1 MLGLEDGSG
10 GQERYERVMIA
21 LVVTSFLMVLVL
33 SIGISLQQAEYQPT
47 ESLMWLE
54 AKSDYLMGAPKDD
67 YDGDGLS
74 NIEENYDYGTNIYD
88 PDTDGDGM
96 DDLWE
101 VYWIHVVDPFTEEL
115 LIDATDP
122 NDAYE
127 DPDNDGYDYN
137 LNGKIDRFDDLVTP
151 SDLGMAPDVDYD
163 EKSIK
168 RLIQNPPLYQNNL
181 IRMSGVHVMDNGTF
195 ALGGGLDVDRQ
206 ITIQVAEESGDTS
219 RDWLRIVIQPNANRP
234 VDLRAYG
241 QTPDGQQVIGDRV
254 DIQGYF
260 QEFAGAYWIE
270 VRGGEEF
277 TNIMEYRSRFYMGDV
292 QLPIQLR
299 AYNQTDPTVSDTDG
313 DGMNDGWE
321 SHYGLR
327 LIDPDTGDVEWEV
340 EIDPTSGLDA
350 YRDPDGDVIDTRW
363 SLVRWLWVDP
373 DGDGMFEPP
382 NGATPFETVMVGYNI
397 HEYIMNT
404 NPVEADTDNDSYP
417 FGAGITNDFDEI
429 IYLGT
434 DPNNVDT
441 DGDGMWDGWEI
452 HFKLSP
458 DNASDRFADED
469 GDRLVNHQEFIH
481 DTRPDM
487 NDTDGDEM
495 WDGWEVEYG
504 LDPKNANDAD
514 QDRDEDQ
521 LDNWQEFFNDT
532 NPNDADTDRDFL
544 SDYEEIVLD
553 FYVTVDGVITT
564 YHTDPTYSD
573 TDMDDVLDDEDG
585 DGNYDPNEEILDG
598 IDNDLDSAV
607 LQSNGIDDD
616 HDGVVDDGRPGIP
629 AVGLPEGVDEE
640 HDLNDYNE
648 VFIYRT
654 NASDPDT
661 DGEGLDDWYEWFT
674 DVHVHEDGIQ
684 RTSPILSDTDSDRL
698 DDKQEQDWGW
708 FVDRPYQRNTDPLN
722 PDTDSDGLGD
732 GDEVLEDYD
741 PSTPDKMETCDPL
754 NPDTDSDGML
764 DGYEF
769 DYSDIDNDGLPTWWE
784 RENSAIYQWAEFRR
798 DANLDGIPD
807 LMNDWDGDGVSNL
820 MEYMYRLDPW
830 DPEQGGQAMEART
843 ATPWSY
849 LRRIPVY
856 SDTDGDLMPDWWEVH
871 MDLDPLDPTDR
882 WMDPDHDL
890 LVNLDE
896 YIFDLDPYDPD
907 TDGDEE
913 ADLFDHEIMSSRDS
927 HDQDEDGI
935 ADWFERMYS
944 EILDFTDPDD
954 ADRNDDDDNWTN
966 YEEYIFA
973 ADPFGH
979 APTDPT
985 KTSTDGDRFADD
997 TDPFPLYIT
1006 ATQRPLN
1013 PTREVQSLSPITA
1026 YDVHGIP
1033 QGSGDMDRDG
1043 LNNSAEHARDVSHTD
1058 PTDPDTDGDGMPD
1071 GWEAAYAYWDPF
1083 TAKPNLSPLDPTD
1096 AYEDPDW
1103 DGINYSLKRDQYGQY
1118 IIREYDINRD
1128 GKIDPVLENESFC
1141 NLEEYLYGLDL
1152 DRDGINDITPDPNDW
1167 DTDYDGIIDGWEALL
1182 SDNDG
1187 DGMSNWYELVYGL
1200 SPFDPEGDNG
1210 TWGDPDGDGIANI
1223 DEFKDLTNPTGPDSG
1238 HRGRYAGSGRG
1249 GILRDPN
1256 DWKKALTIDD

>member
-1 MLGLEDGSG
+1 MLGLESRSG
-10 GQERYERVMIA
+10 GQDRYERVMLA
-21 LVVTSFLMVLVL
+21 LVVTSFLMVLLL

-54 AKSDYLMGAPKDD
+54 AKSDPLGAPKDD
-67 YDGDGLS
+67 FDGDGLS

-96 DDLWE
+96 DDFWE
-101 VYWIHVVDPFTEEL
+101 VRWIDVVDPFTEEL
-115 LIDATDP
+115 LIDPTDP

-137 LNGKIDRFDDLVTP
+137 RNGRIDRYDDSVTLT
-151 SDLGMAPDVDYD
+151 DLGLAPDADYD

-168 RLIQNPPLYQNNL
+168 RLIQNPPLYRQSL
-181 IRMSGVHVMDNGTF
+181 IRLSGVHVMDNGTF
-195 ALGGGLDVDRQ
+195 PLGAGQGVDQQ

-241 QTPDGQQVIGDRV
+241 QTREGQQLIGDRV
-254 DIQGYF
+254 DVQGYF
-260 QEFAGAYWIE
+260 QEFAGACWIE

-277 TNIMEYRSRFYMGDV
+277 TNIMEYRSRFYMGDIEH
-292 QLPIQLR
+292 PIQMR
-299 AYNQTDPTVSDTDG
+299 VYNQTDPTVPDTDG

-327 LIDPDTGDVEWEV
+327 LIDPDTGDVEWVV

-363 SLVRWLWVDP
+363 NLVRWLWVDP
-373 DGDGMFEPP
+373 DGDGVFEPP
-382 NGATPFETVMVGYNI
+382 YGANPFDTVLVGYNI

-417 FGAGITNDFDEI
+417 FGAGTTNDFDEI
-429 IYLGT
+429 VYLGT

-441 DGDGMWDGWEI
+441 DGDEMWDGWEI
-452 HFKLSP
+452 HFKLQP

-469 GDRLVNHQEFIH
+469 ADKLVNYREFIH

-487 NDTDGDEM
+487 NDTDSDM
-495 WDGWEVEYG
+495 MMDGWEVEYG
-504 LDPKNANDAD
+504 LNPKNPNDANGD
-514 QDRDEDQ
+514 LDEDQ
-521 LDNWQEFFNDT
+521 LDNWQEFLNDT
-532 NPNDADTDRDFL
+532 NPRDQDTDRDFL
-544 SDYEEIVLD
+544 SDYEEVVLD
-553 FYVTVDGVITT
+553 FYVTVDGVITS
-564 YHTDPTYSD
+564 YHTDPTYCD
-573 TDMDDVLDDEDG
+573 TDLDDVLDDEDG

-598 IDNDLDSAV
+598 IDNDGDSAI
-607 LQSNGIDDD
+607 LQNNGIDDD

-629 AVGLPEGVDEE
+629 SVGLPEGVDEE

-648 VFIYRT
+648 IFIYRT

-661 DGEGLDDWYEWFT
+661 DGEGLDDWHEWFT
-674 DVHVHEDGIQ
+674 DVHPREPGIQ
-684 RTSPILSDTDSDRL
+684 RTSPTLSDTDSDRL
-698 DDKQEQDWGW
+698 DDKQEQDWSW
-708 FVDRPYQRNTDPLN
+708 SVDRPYQGSTDPLN

-741 PSTPDKMETCDPL
+741 QSTVDKMETCDPL

-784 RENSAIYQWAEFRR
+784 RENSGVYKWAEFRR

-807 LMNDWDGDGVSNL
+807 LLNDWDGDGVSNI

-843 ATPWSY
+843 STPWPY

-856 SDTDGDLMPDWWEVH
+856 SDSDGDLMPDWWEVL
-871 MDLDPLDPTDR
+871 MDLDPLKPTDR
-882 WMDPDHDL
+882 WEDPDHDL
-890 LVNLDE
+890 LVNIDE
-896 YIFDLDPYDPD
+896 YIFDLDPFDPD
-907 TDGDEE
+907 TDGDDET
-913 ADLFDHEIMSSRDS
+913 DLFDHEIMSSRDS
-927 HDQDEDGI
+927 YDQDEDGI

-944 EILDFTDPDD
+944 QILDHTDPED
-954 ADRNDDDDNWTN
+954 ADRHDDDDNWTN

-973 ADPFGH
+973 SDPYGH

-985 KTSTDGDRFADD
+985 KTSTDGDGSADD
-997 TDPFPLYIT
+997 TDPFPLYFT
-1006 ATQRPLN
+1006 VTHRPLN

-1033 QGSGDMDRDG
+1033 EGAGDMDRDG

-1071 GWEAAYAYWDPF
+1071 GWEATYAYWDPF
-1083 TAKPNLSPLDPTD
+1083 TAKPNLSPLDPSD
-1096 AYEDPDW
+1096 PYEDPDW
-1103 DGINYSLKRDQYGQY
+1103 DGINYSLQRDQYGQY
-1118 IIREYDINRD
+1118 IITEYDINRD
-1128 GKIDPVLENESFC
+1128 GRIDPVLENESFC
-1141 NLEEYLYGLDL
+1141 NLEEYLYGIDL

-1200 SPFDPEGDNG
+1200 NPFDPEGDNG

-1238 HRGRYAGSGRG
+1238 YLGRSAGSGRG
-1249 GILRDPN
+1249 GIQRDSSA
-1256 DWKKALTIDD
+1256 WKEAWTIDD